1 MQNCGAR
8 RVVRI
13 SVASGALAVA
23 TPVLLAAMSAQTSL
37 VFRLEPCSMWWSV
50 REEFIVASR
59 ILLVGVAEGV
69 VVEAVREVA
78 RRGFRSFHRHK
89 VPQTF

>member
-1 MQNCGAR
+1 
-8 RVVRI
+8 
-13 SVASGALAVA
+13 
-23 TPVLLAAMSAQTSL
+23 
-37 VFRLEPCSMWWSV
+37 MWWSV

-59 ILLVGVAEGV
+59 ILLLGAAERV

-78 RRGFRSFHRHK
+78 RRGFRSFHRRK